1 MCNIRI
7 RQHRQG
13 IKPGSCDSSSKG
25 IVHVCVWPHVP
36 RASTDD
42 SDKELQACAGLW
54 IEVNMPSKDAQNKQ
68 QRVFITVA
76 QLKAMCERPEWTS
89 KVSFVS
95 MLCVTE
101 LFPPRGY
108 ANQRVLYLLFTLF
121 D

>member
-1 MCNIRI
+1 M
-7 RQHRQG
+7 
-13 IKPGSCDSSSKG
+13 
-25 IVHVCVWPHVP
+25 HVCVWPHVP

-89 KVSFVS
+89 KVSLFRCYALLNYFLHADMRISVS
-95 MLCVTE
+95 SIYYIH
-101 LFPPRGY
+101 F
-108 ANQRVLYLLFTLF
+108 LLQ
-121 D
+121 